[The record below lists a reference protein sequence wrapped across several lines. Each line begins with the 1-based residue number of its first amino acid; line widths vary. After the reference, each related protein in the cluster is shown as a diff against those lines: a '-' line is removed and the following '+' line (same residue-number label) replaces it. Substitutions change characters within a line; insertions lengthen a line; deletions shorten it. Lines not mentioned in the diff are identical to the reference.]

1 MGENPEII
9 SKGYLS
15 LSLAYIKTEADILK
29 FVNALISNTKG
40 EGKEGDPFW
49 TKAETLLYCALL
61 GYIIF
66 EGAEEDRNMNTL
78 VDMISG
84 MEVKEDD
91 EDFLNAVDYMF
102 KGLEQRKP
110 NCFAVKQYK
119 KYKLSSGVVC
129 SKRLLN
135 QAVGKSLRTHNL
147 KSKKGAQVMR
157 KNEKITALYER
168 LSRDDFG
175 KDDDQQRESNSIS
188 NQRKILQK
196 AAKDKGYTDTIF
208 FVDDGITGTTM
219 KRPGF
224 QKMLTAIEA
233 GYISAVF
240 VKDLSRLGRNYIE
253 VGKLTEEFFPLH
265 DIRLVAV
272 SDGVDSDEGEDDF
285 TPFKNIMNE
294 YYAKDISKKRRI
306 VNKMKGNAGVPLSPP
321 PYGYIKNPDDP
332 RFWVVEPEAAEVVRR
347 IYRMALEGYGLAE
360 TAAQLAAD
368 GVVNPTYYWRSRGTS
383 RGGSKSTVEPTKWG
397 HTTVKKILTL
407 QEYCG
412 DVINFKSY
420 SKSYKMKKRIE
431 NPEENRAIFLN
442 VHEAII
448 DRQTWEK
455 VQALQKGTRRK
466 KPTVTQEPS
475 VFSGLLKCPECGGN
489 LNFHFNQNNHDIKF
503 FSCQNHNSGYRK
515 CSKTH
520 YIRLD
525 FLEQVVLY
533 EVKRLAYFASEY
545 ENDFIKAMIGRSAK
559 VAENATLRKQRE
571 LDTLT
576 ARDRELDMLFERLYE
591 DNVAGKIDDARF
603 SKMSKRYEQEQGEN
617 AKKIKALRLE
627 LKKDESKRM
636 DIDDFLETV
645 RQYTDATTITK
656 RMVAELI
663 DHIEVYHA
671 EKQDGVTN
679 QRVDIHYNCIG
690 AFDVP
695 DRRKIP
701 EADIIMETRKGV
713 ALSYAPEQVAV

>member
-1 MGENPEII
+1 MKQS
-9 SKGYLS
+9 SKKHELGT
-15 LSLAYIKTEADILK
+15 AA
-29 FVNALISNTKG
+29 
-40 EGKEGDPFW
+40 
-49 TKAETLLYCALL
+49 LYC
-61 GYIIF
+61 
-66 EGAEEDRNMNTL
+66 
-78 VDMISG
+78 
-84 MEVKEDD
+84 
-91 EDFLNAVDYMF
+91 
-102 KGLEQRKP
+102 
-110 NCFAVKQYK
+110 
-119 KYKLSSGVVC
+119 
-129 SKRLLN
+129 
-135 QAVGKSLRTHNL
+135 
-147 KSKKGAQVMR
+147 
-157 KNEKITALYER
+157 R
-168 LSRDDFG
+168 LSRDDNM
-175 KDDDQQRESNSIS
+175 DSESNSIQ

-196 AAKDKGYTDTIF
+196 AAKDKGYTDTVF

-533 EVKRLAYFASEY
+533 EVKRLACFASEY

-559 VAENATLRKQRE
+559 VAENTALRKQRE
-571 LDTLT
+571 LDALT

-603 SKMSKRYEQEQGEN
+603 AKMSKRYEQEQGEN

-645 RQYTDATTITK
+645 RRYTDVATITK

-663 DHIEVYHA
+663 DHLEVYHA
-671 EKQDGVTN
+671 EKQDGITN
-679 QRVDIHYNCIG
+679 QRVVIHYNCIG

>member
-1 MGENPEII
+1 MKQS
-9 SKGYLS
+9 SKKHELGT
-15 LSLAYIKTEADILK
+15 AA
-29 FVNALISNTKG
+29 
-40 EGKEGDPFW
+40 
-49 TKAETLLYCALL
+49 LYC
-61 GYIIF
+61 
-66 EGAEEDRNMNTL
+66 
-78 VDMISG
+78 
-84 MEVKEDD
+84 
-91 EDFLNAVDYMF
+91 
-102 KGLEQRKP
+102 
-110 NCFAVKQYK
+110 
-119 KYKLSSGVVC
+119 
-129 SKRLLN
+129 
-135 QAVGKSLRTHNL
+135 
-147 KSKKGAQVMR
+147 
-157 KNEKITALYER
+157 R
-168 LSRDDFG
+168 LSRDDNM
-175 KDDDQQRESNSIS
+175 DSESNSIQ

-196 AAKDKGYTDTIF
+196 AAKDKGYTDTVF

-533 EVKRLAYFASEY
+533 EVKRLACFASEY

-559 VAENATLRKQRE
+559 VAENTALRKQRE

-603 SKMSKRYEQEQGEN
+603 AKMSKRYEQEQGEN

-636 DIDDFLETV
+636 DIDDFLGTV
-645 RQYTDATTITK
+645 RRYTDATTITK

-671 EKQDGVTN
+671 EKQDGITN
-679 QRVDIHYNCIG
+679 QRVVIYYNCIG

>member
-1 MGENPEII
+1 MKQS
-9 SKGYLS
+9 SKKHELGT
-15 LSLAYIKTEADILK
+15 AA
-29 FVNALISNTKG
+29 
-40 EGKEGDPFW
+40 
-49 TKAETLLYCALL
+49 LYC
-61 GYIIF
+61 
-66 EGAEEDRNMNTL
+66 
-78 VDMISG
+78 
-84 MEVKEDD
+84 
-91 EDFLNAVDYMF
+91 
-102 KGLEQRKP
+102 
-110 NCFAVKQYK
+110 
-119 KYKLSSGVVC
+119 
-129 SKRLLN
+129 
-135 QAVGKSLRTHNL
+135 
-147 KSKKGAQVMR
+147 
-157 KNEKITALYER
+157 R
-168 LSRDDFG
+168 LSRDDNM
-175 KDDDQQRESNSIS
+175 DSESNSIQ

-196 AAKDKGYTDTIF
+196 AAKDKGYTDTVF

-533 EVKRLAYFASEY
+533 EVKRLACFASEY

-571 LDTLT
+571 LDALT

-603 SKMSKRYEQEQGEN
+603 AKMSKRYEQEQGEN

-645 RQYTDATTITK
+645 RRYTDATTITK

-679 QRVDIHYNCIG
+679 QRVVIYYNCIG

>member
-1 MGENPEII
+1 M
-9 SKGYLS
+9 
-15 LSLAYIKTEADILK
+15 
-29 FVNALISNTKG
+29 
-40 EGKEGDPFW
+40 
-49 TKAETLLYCALL
+49 
-61 GYIIF
+61 
-66 EGAEEDRNMNTL
+66 
-78 VDMISG
+78 
-84 MEVKEDD
+84 
-91 EDFLNAVDYMF
+91 
-102 KGLEQRKP
+102 
-110 NCFAVKQYK
+110 KQ
-119 KYKLSSGVVC
+119 S
-129 SKRLLN
+129 
-135 QAVGKSLRTHNL
+135 
-147 KSKKGAQVMR
+147 SKKHELG
-157 KNEKITALYER
+157 TAALCCR
-168 LSRDDFG
+168 LSRDDNM
-175 KDDDQQRESNSIS
+175 DSESNSIQ

-196 AAKDKGYTDTIF
+196 AAKDKGYTDTVF

-224 QKMLTAIEA
+224 QKMLTALEA
-233 GYISAVF
+233 GYILAVF

-265 DIRLVAV
+265 DIRLVAI

-306 VNKMKGNAGVPLSPP
+306 VNKMKGNAGVPFSPP

-466 KPTVTQEPS
+466 KPMVTQEPS

-533 EVKRLAYFASEY
+533 EVKRLACFASEY

-559 VAENATLRKQRE
+559 VAENTALRKQRE
-571 LDTLT
+571 LDALT

-591 DNVAGKIDDARF
+591 DNVSGKIDDARF
-603 SKMSKRYEQEQGEN
+603 AKMSKRYEQEQGEN

-645 RQYTDATTITK
+645 RRYTDATTITK

-679 QRVDIHYNCIG
+679 QRVVIHYNCIG

>member
-1 MGENPEII
+1 MKQS
-9 SKGYLS
+9 SKKHELGT
-15 LSLAYIKTEADILK
+15 AA
-29 FVNALISNTKG
+29 
-40 EGKEGDPFW
+40 
-49 TKAETLLYCALL
+49 LYC
-61 GYIIF
+61 
-66 EGAEEDRNMNTL
+66 
-78 VDMISG
+78 
-84 MEVKEDD
+84 
-91 EDFLNAVDYMF
+91 
-102 KGLEQRKP
+102 
-110 NCFAVKQYK
+110 
-119 KYKLSSGVVC
+119 
-129 SKRLLN
+129 
-135 QAVGKSLRTHNL
+135 
-147 KSKKGAQVMR
+147 
-157 KNEKITALYER
+157 R
-168 LSRDDFG
+168 LSRDDNM
-175 KDDDQQRESNSIS
+175 DSESNSIQ

-196 AAKDKGYTDTIF
+196 AAKDKGYTDTVF

-360 TAAQLAAD
+360 IAARLAAD

-533 EVKRLAYFASEY
+533 EVKRLACFASEY

-559 VAENATLRKQRE
+559 VAENTALRKQRE
-571 LDTLT
+571 LDALT
-576 ARDRELDMLFERLYE
+576 ARDRELDMLFERLCE

-603 SKMSKRYEQEQGEN
+603 AKMSKRYEQEQGEN

-645 RQYTDATTITK
+645 RRYTDATTITK

-671 EKQDGVTN
+671 EKQDGITN
-679 QRVDIHYNCIG
+679 QRVVIHYNCIG

>member
-1 MGENPEII
+1 MKQS
-9 SKGYLS
+9 SKKHELGT
-15 LSLAYIKTEADILK
+15 AA
-29 FVNALISNTKG
+29 
-40 EGKEGDPFW
+40 
-49 TKAETLLYCALL
+49 LYC
-61 GYIIF
+61 
-66 EGAEEDRNMNTL
+66 
-78 VDMISG
+78 
-84 MEVKEDD
+84 
-91 EDFLNAVDYMF
+91 
-102 KGLEQRKP
+102 
-110 NCFAVKQYK
+110 
-119 KYKLSSGVVC
+119 
-129 SKRLLN
+129 
-135 QAVGKSLRTHNL
+135 
-147 KSKKGAQVMR
+147 
-157 KNEKITALYER
+157 R
-168 LSRDDFG
+168 LSRDDNM
-175 KDDDQQRESNSIS
+175 DSESNSIQ

-360 TAAQLAAD
+360 TAARLAAD

-397 HTTVKKILTL
+397 HTTVRKILTL

-466 KPTVTQEPS
+466 KTTVTQEPS

-489 LNFHFNQNNHDIKF
+489 LNFHFNQNNHNIKF

-533 EVKRLAYFASEY
+533 EIKRLACFASEY

-559 VAENATLRKQRE
+559 MAENATLRKQRE
-571 LDTLT
+571 LDALT

-603 SKMSKRYEQEQGEN
+603 AKMSKRYEQEQGEN

-645 RQYTDATTITK
+645 RRYTDATTITK

-679 QRVDIHYNCIG
+679 QRVVIYYNCIG

>member
-1 MGENPEII
+1 MEQS
-9 SKGYLS
+9 SKKHELGT
-15 LSLAYIKTEADILK
+15 AA
-29 FVNALISNTKG
+29 
-40 EGKEGDPFW
+40 
-49 TKAETLLYCALL
+49 LYC
-61 GYIIF
+61 
-66 EGAEEDRNMNTL
+66 
-78 VDMISG
+78 
-84 MEVKEDD
+84 
-91 EDFLNAVDYMF
+91 
-102 KGLEQRKP
+102 
-110 NCFAVKQYK
+110 
-119 KYKLSSGVVC
+119 
-129 SKRLLN
+129 
-135 QAVGKSLRTHNL
+135 
-147 KSKKGAQVMR
+147 
-157 KNEKITALYER
+157 R
-168 LSRDDFG
+168 LSRDDNM
-175 KDDDQQRESNSIS
+175 DSESNSIQ

-533 EVKRLAYFASEY
+533 EVKRLACFASEY

-559 VAENATLRKQRE
+559 VAENTALRKQRE

-603 SKMSKRYEQEQGEN
+603 AKMSKRYEQEQGEN

-645 RQYTDATTITK
+645 RRYTDATTITK

-679 QRVDIHYNCIG
+679 QRVVIYYNCIG

>member
-1 MGENPEII
+1 MKQS
-9 SKGYLS
+9 SKKHELGT
-15 LSLAYIKTEADILK
+15 AA
-29 FVNALISNTKG
+29 
-40 EGKEGDPFW
+40 
-49 TKAETLLYCALL
+49 LYC
-61 GYIIF
+61 
-66 EGAEEDRNMNTL
+66 
-78 VDMISG
+78 
-84 MEVKEDD
+84 
-91 EDFLNAVDYMF
+91 
-102 KGLEQRKP
+102 
-110 NCFAVKQYK
+110 
-119 KYKLSSGVVC
+119 
-129 SKRLLN
+129 
-135 QAVGKSLRTHNL
+135 
-147 KSKKGAQVMR
+147 
-157 KNEKITALYER
+157 R
-168 LSRDDFG
+168 LSRDDNM
-175 KDDDQQRESNSIS
+175 DSESNSIQ

-196 AAKDKGYTDTIF
+196 AAKDKGYTDTVF

-360 TAAQLAAD
+360 TATRLAAD

-533 EVKRLAYFASEY
+533 EVKRLACFASEY

-603 SKMSKRYEQEQGEN
+603 AKMSKRYEQEQGEN

-645 RQYTDATTITK
+645 RRYTDATTITK

-679 QRVDIHYNCIG
+679 QRVVIYYNCIG
-690 AFDVP
+690 SFDVP

>member
-1 MGENPEII
+1 MKQS
-9 SKGYLS
+9 SKKHELGT
-15 LSLAYIKTEADILK
+15 AA
-29 FVNALISNTKG
+29 
-40 EGKEGDPFW
+40 
-49 TKAETLLYCALL
+49 LYC
-61 GYIIF
+61 
-66 EGAEEDRNMNTL
+66 
-78 VDMISG
+78 
-84 MEVKEDD
+84 
-91 EDFLNAVDYMF
+91 
-102 KGLEQRKP
+102 
-110 NCFAVKQYK
+110 
-119 KYKLSSGVVC
+119 
-129 SKRLLN
+129 
-135 QAVGKSLRTHNL
+135 
-147 KSKKGAQVMR
+147 
-157 KNEKITALYER
+157 R
-168 LSRDDFG
+168 LSRDDNM
-175 KDDDQQRESNSIS
+175 DSESNSIQ

-196 AAKDKGYTDTIF
+196 AAKDKGYTDTVF

-360 TAAQLAAD
+360 TVAQLAAD

-533 EVKRLAYFASEY
+533 EAKRLACFASEY

-559 VAENATLRKQRE
+559 VAENTALRKQRE

-603 SKMSKRYEQEQGEN
+603 AKMSKRYEQEQGEN

-645 RQYTDATTITK
+645 RRYTDAATITK

-671 EKQDGVTN
+671 EKQDGITN
-679 QRVDIHYNCIG
+679 QRVVIHYNCIG

>member
-1 MGENPEII
+1 MKQS
-9 SKGYLS
+9 SKKHELGT
-15 LSLAYIKTEADILK
+15 AA
-29 FVNALISNTKG
+29 
-40 EGKEGDPFW
+40 
-49 TKAETLLYCALL
+49 LYC
-61 GYIIF
+61 
-66 EGAEEDRNMNTL
+66 
-78 VDMISG
+78 
-84 MEVKEDD
+84 
-91 EDFLNAVDYMF
+91 
-102 KGLEQRKP
+102 
-110 NCFAVKQYK
+110 
-119 KYKLSSGVVC
+119 
-129 SKRLLN
+129 
-135 QAVGKSLRTHNL
+135 
-147 KSKKGAQVMR
+147 
-157 KNEKITALYER
+157 R
-168 LSRDDFG
+168 LSRDDNM
-175 KDDDQQRESNSIS
+175 DSESNSIQ

-196 AAKDKGYTDTIF
+196 AAKDKGYTDTVF

-475 VFSGLLKCPECGGN
+475 IFSGLLKCPECGGN

-533 EVKRLAYFASEY
+533 EVKRLACFASEY

-559 VAENATLRKQRE
+559 VAENTALRKQRE
-571 LDTLT
+571 LDALT

-603 SKMSKRYEQEQGEN
+603 AKMSKRYEQEQGEN

-645 RQYTDATTITK
+645 RRYTDATTITK

>member
-1 MGENPEII
+1 MKQSSEKHELGT
-9 SKGYLS
+9 
-15 LSLAYIKTEADILK
+15 AA
-29 FVNALISNTKG
+29 
-40 EGKEGDPFW
+40 
-49 TKAETLLYCALL
+49 LYC
-61 GYIIF
+61 
-66 EGAEEDRNMNTL
+66 
-78 VDMISG
+78 
-84 MEVKEDD
+84 
-91 EDFLNAVDYMF
+91 
-102 KGLEQRKP
+102 
-110 NCFAVKQYK
+110 
-119 KYKLSSGVVC
+119 
-129 SKRLLN
+129 
-135 QAVGKSLRTHNL
+135 
-147 KSKKGAQVMR
+147 
-157 KNEKITALYER
+157 R
-168 LSRDDFG
+168 LSRDDNM
-175 KDDDQQRESNSIS
+175 DSESNSIQ

-196 AAKDKGYTDTIF
+196 VAKDKGYTDTIF

-431 NPEENRAIFLN
+431 NPEENRAVFLN

-503 FSCQNHNSGYRK
+503 FSCQNHNSDYRK

-533 EVKRLAYFASEY
+533 EVKRLACFASEY

-559 VAENATLRKQRE
+559 VAENTALRKQRE
-571 LDTLT
+571 LDALT

-603 SKMSKRYEQEQGEN
+603 AKMSKRYEQEQGEN

-627 LKKDESKRM
+627 LKKDESKHM

-645 RQYTDATTITK
+645 RRYTDATTITK

-679 QRVDIHYNCIG
+679 QRVVIHYNCIG

-695 DRRKIP
+695 DRGRSRRP
-701 EADIIMETRKGV
+701 T
-713 ALSYAPEQVAV
+713 LSWKQEKA

>member
-1 MGENPEII
+1 MKQS
-9 SKGYLS
+9 SKKHELGT
-15 LSLAYIKTEADILK
+15 AA
-29 FVNALISNTKG
+29 
-40 EGKEGDPFW
+40 
-49 TKAETLLYCALL
+49 LYC
-61 GYIIF
+61 
-66 EGAEEDRNMNTL
+66 
-78 VDMISG
+78 
-84 MEVKEDD
+84 
-91 EDFLNAVDYMF
+91 
-102 KGLEQRKP
+102 
-110 NCFAVKQYK
+110 
-119 KYKLSSGVVC
+119 
-129 SKRLLN
+129 
-135 QAVGKSLRTHNL
+135 
-147 KSKKGAQVMR
+147 
-157 KNEKITALYER
+157 R
-168 LSRDDFG
+168 LSRDDNM
-175 KDDDQQRESNSIS
+175 DSESNSIQ

-272 SDGVDSDEGEDDF
+272 SDGVDSNEGEDDF

-533 EVKRLAYFASEY
+533 EVKRLACFASEY

-559 VAENATLRKQRE
+559 VAENTALRKQRE
-571 LDTLT
+571 LDALT

-603 SKMSKRYEQEQGEN
+603 AKMSKRYEQEQGEN

-645 RQYTDATTITK
+645 RRYTDATTITK

-671 EKQDGVTN
+671 EKQDGITN
-679 QRVDIHYNCIG
+679 QRVVIHYNCIG